1 MHRAENCCSRLPG
14 PRATFRIHR
23 RGSISLAPHVHTRAG
38 VSGNS
43 LAWHPARL
51 MHVRPH
57 WPSVRRPGRCA
68 TKHSFSWLLR
78 FAASIERRQAA
89 ERGEN
94 YAAREQSRHCHRR
107 GAWHGRGRGTLFAR
121 EGAKVVVADVLGAQA
136 ETVAA
141 DIRASGGNATAATID
156 VTSEPAWVALIENTV
171 ARFGCL
177 DILVNNAGISGSSVG
192 DPDGLEGWQRIIAVN
207 QTSVFLGTKL
217 AAEEMAKTGGGSIVN
232 ISSIMGFVGGP
243 SGHPAYSAS
252 KGAVRI
258 YTKSAA
264 VRYGPLGIRVNSV
277 HPGYMPPML
286 NATNANERADKIAL
300 TPLRRL
306 GEPIEVAYG
315 VLFLAS
321 DEASFVTGT
330 ELVIDGGFIAQ

>member
-1 MHRAENCCSRLPG
+1 MRLDGKVAIVTGAAHGMGEAE
-14 PRATFRIHR
+14 
-23 RGSISLAPHVHTRAG
+23 
-38 VSGNS
+38 
-43 LAWHPARL
+43 ARL
-51 MHVRPH
+51 
-57 WPSVRRPGRCA
+57 
-68 TKHSFSWLLR
+68 
-78 FAASIERRQAA
+78 FAK
-89 ERGEN
+89 
-94 YAAREQSRHCHRR
+94 
-107 GAWHGRGRGTLFAR
+107 
-121 EGAKVVVADVLGAQA
+121 EGAKVVVADILAKEA
-136 ETVAA
+136 EAVAA
-141 DIRASGGNATAATID
+141 DIRKGNGDAVGAAID
-156 VTSEPAWVALIENTV
+156 VTSEPEWVALIAKTV
-171 ARFGCL
+171 ATYGRL

-192 DPDGLEGWQRIIAVN
+192 DPDGLDGWNRVIAVN

-217 AAEEMAKTGGGSIVN
+217 AAEQMAKSGGGSIVN
-232 ISSIMGFVGGP
+232 ISSIMGFVGGA

-264 VRYGPLGIRVNSV
+264 VRYGPQGVRVNSV

-286 NATNANERADKIAL
+286 NATNAGERADKIAA

-330 ELVIDGGFIAQ
+330 ELVIDGGYIAQ

>member
-1 MHRAENCCSRLPG
+1 MRLKDKVAIVTGGAHGMGEAEVRL
-14 PRATFRIHR
+14 
-23 RGSISLAPHVHTRAG
+23 
-38 VSGNS
+38 
-43 LAWHPARL
+43 
-51 MHVRPH
+51 
-57 WPSVRRPGRCA
+57 
-68 TKHSFSWLLR
+68 
-78 FAASIERRQAA
+78 FAA
-89 ERGEN
+89 
-94 YAAREQSRHCHRR
+94 
-107 GAWHGRGRGTLFAR
+107 
-121 EGAKVVVADVLGAQA
+121 EGARVVVADVLGDQA
-136 ETVAA
+136 EAVAA
-141 DIRASGGNATAATID
+141 SIRAGGGEAMAATID
-156 VTSEPAWVALIENTV
+156 VTSESEWAALIEKTL
-171 ARFGCL
+171 ARYGRL

-192 DPDGLEGWQRIIAVN
+192 DPDGLEGWQRVIAVN

-217 AAEEMAKTGGGSIVN
+217 AAEQMAKTGGGSIVN
-232 ISSIMGFVGGP
+232 ISSIMGFVGGAG
-243 SGHPAYSAS
+243 GHPAYSAS

-330 ELVIDGGFIAQ
+330 ELVIDGGYIAQ

>member
-1 MHRAENCCSRLPG
+1 MRRKPMRLNEKVAIVTGAAHGMGEAE
-14 PRATFRIHR
+14 
-23 RGSISLAPHVHTRAG
+23 
-38 VSGNS
+38 
-43 LAWHPARL
+43 ARL
-51 MHVRPH
+51 
-57 WPSVRRPGRCA
+57 
-68 TKHSFSWLLR
+68 
-78 FAASIERRQAA
+78 FAK
-89 ERGEN
+89 
-94 YAAREQSRHCHRR
+94 
-107 GAWHGRGRGTLFAR
+107 
-121 EGAKVVVADVLGAQA
+121 EGARVVVADILRDRA
-136 ETVAA
+136 EAVA
-141 DIRASGGNATAATID
+141 DIRAEGGDAIAATID
-156 VTSEPAWVALIENTV
+156 VTSEPEWMALIAQTV
-171 ARFGCL
+171 ANYGRL

-192 DPDGLEGWQRIIAVN
+192 DPDGLEGWERVVAVN
-207 QTSVFLGTKL
+207 QTSVFLGNKL
-217 AAEEMAKTGGGSIVN
+217 SPAHMAKTGGGSIVN
-232 ISSIMGFVGGP
+232 ISSIMGFVGGA

-306 GEPIEVAYG
+306 GKPIEVAYG

-330 ELVIDGGFIAQ
+330 ELVIDGGYIAQ